1 MTGNKRED
9 FAPGEV
15 QLQPQG
21 HTKEDW
27 KKNPLIFDIEQLQCN
42 Q

>member
-9 FAPGEV
+9 FAPAEV

-21 HTKEDW
+21 HTKE
-27 KKNPLIFDIEQLQCN
+27 KKNPLMFDIEQLQCN